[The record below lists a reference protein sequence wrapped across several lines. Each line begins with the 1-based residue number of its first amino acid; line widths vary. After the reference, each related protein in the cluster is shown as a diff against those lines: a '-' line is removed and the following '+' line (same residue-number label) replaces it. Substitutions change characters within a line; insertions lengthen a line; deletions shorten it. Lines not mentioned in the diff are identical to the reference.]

1 MTLIYLPITSTK
13 ATPQVNAYR
22 TINVQLPPAG
32 IKDIICNIV
41 MLDI

>member
-13 ATPQVNAYR
+13 APPQVNAYR
-22 TINVQLPPAG
+22 NYKRSIAPAG

-41 MLDI
+41 MLGI